1 MDSACMAQYSC
12 SSNMHSAMEDDGKD
26 AQKLAFT
33 LAALRRSD
41 DDDDDP
47 FLSSVVVPADV
58 VAAIEWQS
66 VRSATE
72 IIRDREKIISEI
84 EACGAQFWKV
94 AYMWHIVYTVV
105 AIACC
110 VYAVFHVNRMAQWP
124 SGLKVAIR

>member
-12 SSNMHSAMEDDGKD
+12 SSNMNSAMEDDGKD

-58 VAAIEWQS
+58 VADDRSLFVLAGVIS
-66 VRSATE
+66 VDDGLVHEFVEACWVRLSATSVSTAPTGSYTTPPYAHH
-72 IIRDREKIISEI
+72 R
-84 EACGAQFWKV
+84 FWG
-94 AYMWHIVYTVV
+94 
-105 AIACC
+105 CC
-110 VYAVFHVNRMAQWP
+110 LKAFPWS
-124 SGLKVAIR
+124 SGWLG